1 MDRGDPAD
9 GVSAGPVHSQQV
21 IPKWGSSGPLKSPS
35 SLLTELPPAGPSQ
48 DPEGPGRS
56 PCPSEQTTPET
67 RPPPQM
73 KTCARSGYWLDLS
86 RFVPMFD
93 SEDVLNILR
102 KKKKKESGLC
112 FLVFPRLD
120 YFPNENKF
128 RKKMK
133 ATLEQNPEG
142 FHTRRNPLLLDDT
155 LMSAG

>member
-1 MDRGDPAD
+1 MRLARSHRSSKSQSWVGAERSCLSDRLPVWMDRGDPAD

-21 IPKWGSSGPLKSPS
+21 IPKWGFSGPLKSPS

-67 RPPPQM
+67 QPPPQM

-93 SEDVLNILR
+93 SEDVLNIL
-102 KKKKKESGLC
+102 KKKKVDCVFLFFQIGL
-112 FLVFPRLD
+112 F
-120 YFPNENKF
+120 
-128 RKKMK
+128 
-133 ATLEQNPEG
+133 
-142 FHTRRNPLLLDDT
+142 
-155 LMSAG
+155 S